1 MSKKGFSKIK
11 IRIIDSLDFVLV
23 CDQVVVKVI
32 LMLSYLDGEETVR
45 MMSLVAMMDQ
55 MTMRREEEDCEFGSP
70 VILSEAV
77 VNLLRLSNVC
87 KSEIGIVRIVRV

>member
-1 MSKKGFSKIK
+1 
-11 IRIIDSLDFVLV
+11 
-23 CDQVVVKVI
+23 
-32 LMLSYLDGEETVR
+32 